1 MPIFER
7 SKDHLAVSRMDYRAH
22 ARQSI
27 FLGFKLIW
35 LGLTSIIHG
44 VIPSRFDGDAPLG
57 VARMFYQVVFLS
69 PNPVFQ
75 AFIAEQK
82 KIAEEKLN
90 SRRGER

>member
-7 SKDHLAVSRMDYRAH
+7 SRDHLAVSRMSYRAH
-22 ARQSI
+22 ARQSV

-57 VARMFYQVVFLS
+57 VVRMFYQVVFLS

-75 AFIAEQK
+75 AFISEQK
-82 KIAEEKLN
+82 KIAEEKLRI
-90 SRRGER
+90 RRGER